1 MTYYNYYINKVTK
14 FLELIFNFLVLILIV
29 ISLYPGSL
37 IGYVF
42 YGDLAL
48 QPDIIK
54 NPFGP
59 AINHF
64 ICYFFISLFG
74 FYVYLKN
81 KKFQKVVYILFF
93 LSLTLEVMQLFVPN
107 RAFQLYDLAGNFL
120 GVLAAFFL
128 VKIYLIIKKDT
139 L

>member
-1 MTYYNYYINKVTK
+1 VSK
-14 FLELIFNFLVLILIV
+14 FLELTFNFFVFVLIV

-37 IGYVF
+37 IGYAL
-42 YGDLAL
+42 YGDLTL
-48 QPDIIK
+48 QPNIIK
-54 NPFGP
+54 NPFGT

-81 KKFQKVVYILFF
+81 KKFHRLVYKLYF
-93 LSLTLEVMQLFVPN
+93 LSVTLEVMQFFVPN

-120 GVLAAFFL
+120 GVLVAFFL
-128 VKIYLIIKKDT
+128 VKIYLIIKKKQNE
-139 L
+139 